1 MLEIRAE
8 GPMTNESP
16 QNLDEKKTNLCHQ
29 EKKLFC
35 NSGNIGIYKK

>member
-8 GPMTNESP
+8 GPMANESP

-29 EKKLFC
+29 QKKIILQ
-35 NSGNIGIYKK
+35 